1 LFAMKLCHLVL
12 FLAVCAAALAVP
24 AATTT
29 ATTAAPAPK
38 KAVVKKTV
46 TAKKTVA
53 AKPVA
58 TKPVATKTGTARKT
72 GKTAA
77 GKATSGK
84 AGTRTAARTW
94 QPRQLTPTPDR
105 YKEIQQAL
113 VTKGY
118 LKSGPTGVWD
128 AESVDALRQY
138 QTDQKLTPTG
148 KISAQSLIRLGLG
161 PKTATSPLAPPAAA
175 PPAPQP

>member
-1 LFAMKLCHLVL
+1 MKLCHLVL

-24 AATTT
+24 AATNT

-38 KAVVKKTV
+38 KAVAKKTV

-53 AKPVA
+53 
-58 TKPVATKTGTARKT
+58 TKPVATTKTGAARKT

-77 GKATSGK
+77 GKA
-84 AGTRTAARTW
+84 GTRTAAARTW

-118 LKSGPTGVWD
+118 LKSDPTGVWD

-148 KISAQSLIRLGLG
+148 KISAQSLIGLGLG
-161 PKTATSPLAPPAAA
+161 PKTATSPLAPAAAA